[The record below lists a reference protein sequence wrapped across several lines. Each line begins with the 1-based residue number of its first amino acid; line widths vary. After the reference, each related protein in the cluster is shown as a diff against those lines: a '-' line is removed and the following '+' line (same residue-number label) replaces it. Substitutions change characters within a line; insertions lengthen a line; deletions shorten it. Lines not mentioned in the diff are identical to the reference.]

1 MTKRYL
7 CASRPLG
14 PKSILNVKACYTRE
28 KPGSLSS
35 RGARTCSMTM
45 TQLMGLT
52 LGDLAES
59 RCPFDRLPTAP
70 TERAVDSHPRME
82 TGGPEFLSLSPSPEG
97 VLKLFHKAFAQKKAK
112 IKSRPGRTYPTF
124 GPQHP
129 APARAGA
136 GCRNKF
142 NSEAQNH

>member
-97 VLKLFHKAFAQKKAK
+97 VLKLFHKAFVQKKSKNQKPARENLPNLWTPAP
-112 IKSRPGRTYPTF
+112 SSCPGRSWL
-124 GPQHP
+124 Q
-129 APARAGA
+129 
-136 GCRNKF
+136 K
-142 NSEAQNH
+142 QI